1 MRIIGITGGIG
12 AGKSA
17 VLKLL
22 HDKYSA
28 KIVEADKVA
37 HKLQLPGQP
46 VYNEIIKTFGVDVL
60 SESGMIDRIKLGAL
74 VMNDSDKL
82 KKLNDMI
89 HPSVKNYILTDIEN
103 SRDNTDIYVIEAA
116 LLIQGGYKKICEEMW
131 YIRADEDVRIS
142 RLLLSRGY
150 TKERA
155 LRVIKNQP
163 DDAFYIQNSDK
174 IIENSGSVNELEKVV
189 ESALNMC

>member
-89 HPSVKNYILTDIEN
+89 HPSVKKYILTYIEN

>member
-37 HKLQLPGQP
+37 HELQLPGQP

-89 HPSVKNYILTDIEN
+89 HPSVKKYILTDIEN
-103 SRDNTDIYVIEAA
+103 SRDYTDIYVIEAA

-189 ESALNMC
+189 EYALNMC

>member
-37 HKLQLPGQP
+37 HELQLPGQP

-89 HPSVKNYILTDIEN
+89 HPSVKKYILTDIEN

-131 YIRADEDVRIS
+131 YIRADEGVRIS

-189 ESALNMC
+189 EYALNMC

>member
-37 HKLQLPGQP
+37 HELQLPGQP

-82 KKLNDMI
+82 KKLNEMI
-89 HPSVKNYILTDIEN
+89 HPSVKKYILSDIEN

>member
-37 HKLQLPGQP
+37 HELQLPGQP
-46 VYNEIIKTFGVDVL
+46 VYKEIIKTFGVDVL

-89 HPSVKNYILTDIEN
+89 HPSVKKYILTDIEN